1 MAIKEHLYRIN
12 EKRSNIELVP
22 VERITWNSQIAFV
35 ESDKSLV
42 IKKLIGADC
51 DKRSMRQIEL

>member
-22 VERITWNSQIAFV
+22 VERITWNSQRAFV

-51 DKRSMRQIEL
+51 D

>member
-42 IKKLIGADC
+42 INKSIGADC
-51 DKRSMRQIEL
+51 D